1 MPDSQFPENNVT
13 GTLTA
18 GKLATTDTSATS
30 IDVAGGVTAG
40 TGNVAI
46 VNAAGKIPALSS
58 TYLASLDGSALT
70 GISAGAVTG
79 YTATTAAVSNTTS
92 KSPVVTVGQIGA
104 DDWDDGDILTI
115 HLAVLARNYSGSS
128 RTVTWEVDVEGNTQT
143 HTKSWEN
150 ASAIGYMLWDIT
162 LMRAGAEVWWSF
174 SNSQVTRSGFN
185 PGSGSELRIA
195 SVDFTAAID
204 VVINI
209 TFPAADATLYITP
222 QSANAYMTKRTT

>member
-1 MPDSQFPENNVT
+1 MPNSQFPENNVT

-79 YTATTAAVSNTTS
+79 YTATTAALSNSTT
-92 KSPVVTVGQIGA
+92 KTAIVTVGQIAA
-104 DDWDDGDILTI
+104 DDWDDGDILQI
-115 HLAVLARNYSGSS
+115 NLAALLFNNSGSS
-128 RTVTWEVDVEGNTQT
+128 RTVTWEVDIEGNVVT
-143 HTKSWEN
+143 HTKAWE
-150 ASAIGYMLWDIT
+150 ASSNIRYQWWQLNLI
-162 LMRAGAEVWWSF
+162 RAGAEVWWPF
-174 SNSQVTRSGFN
+174 ANHMIAAGGMN
-185 PGSGSELRIA
+185 PGDGSDNRIA

-204 VVINI
+204 VTLKL
-209 TFPAADATLYITP
+209 TFPTASASLYITP
-222 QSANAYMTKRTT
+222 QSANVILIKRTT